1 MRSSRMVLANQFGFK
16 SSFYVGRHL
25 MISTETSEF
34 DHGNMKVFLQNAV
47 ISKWIELLS
56 SAWF

>member
-1 MRSSRMVLANQFGFK
+1 MVLANQFGFK

-47 ISKWIELLS
+47 ILKRIELLS
-56 SAWF
+56 SVWS